1 MNVTDK
7 LQKIRLLLTN
17 NGLIPILKKMAN
29 PSMPSIIAK
38 GITRQQTPHKKGNS
52 FGSAQYQKVCMIAH
66 KDPCQYSDSSGFN

>member
-29 PSMPSIIAK
+29 PSMPSIIAE
-38 GITRQQTPHKKGNS
+38 GVTRQQTPHKKGDP
-52 FGSAQYQKVCMIAH
+52 FGSAQYQKVRMIAH
-66 KDPCQYSDSSGFN
+66 QDPSQYSGSSGFN